1 MYVSHAKILEI
12 RQTYAGVRTAL
23 LFLPEGHLPKAG
35 QYVQAHRPQDEDV
48 PAPVSLF
55 AGGWSRDA
63 LPADTFT
70 TAPHIPSAWQPG
82 DTLLVR
88 GPLGR
93 GFALP
98 EQARR
103 VALGVLDGYSDVL
116 LPLLGEVFARDGEAA
131 LFLTGDF
138 PALPS
143 RVEVNPLQDLPD
155 AFGWADYI
163 ALSGSLEA
171 VAQAQNTFFN
181 LAAKCPVQVLARSE
195 MPCGGMAQCGVCALI
210 GKRRKVLLPCEDG
223 PVFDVGEL
231 RN

>member
-1 MYVSHAKILEI
+1 MHIARAKILEI
-12 RQTYAGVRTAL
+12 RQTSAGVRTAL
-23 LFLPEGHLPKAG
+23 LSWPGGSLPKAG
-35 QYVQAHRPQDEDV
+35 QYLQAHRPQDEDA

-70 TAPHIPSAWQPG
+70 TAPYIPLAWQPG
-82 DTLLVR
+82 DTLLLR

-98 EQARR
+98 AQARR

-116 LPLLGEVFARDGEAA
+116 LPLLEEVFARDGEAA
-131 LFLTGDF
+131 LFTAGDF
-138 PALPS
+138 PAFPAS
-143 RVEVNPLQDLPD
+143 VEVSPLQDLPD

-171 VAQAQNTFFN
+171 VAQAQNTLFN
-181 LAAKCPVQVLARSE
+181 LAAKCPVQVLAHTE

-210 GKRRKVLLPCEDG
+210 GKRRKILLPCEDG